1 MVRHD
6 AKRRASMLRVSRT
19 VAAWLPAAVLTLSLG
34 AARPA
39 RASFEALEVD
49 PRARALGGAVTG
61 VDLGWLS
68 AWHNPAAMALREEI
82 EFGATTLEPHGES
95 SIKFRAAGFSTRLPG
110 KLGGVA
116 LGFRRLATEFQDE
129 SLDEQNTFTLA
140 HGFRLHSDVST
151 AVSFGYA
158 LNLYNEEFGPTV
170 NGVDPGSASTLG
182 IDLSARVTVRNRTAV
197 GFVARNIN
205 NPTIGDVDVEE
216 LPRRVTGGI
225 AYYPYPDV
233 LTTFDLDTE
242 LGSKPRFRG
251 GAEFDFVKWLAL
263 RTGIATD
270 PGLFS
275 AGLGVHYRGFRLD
288 YGFSTGP
295 GPLDDS
301 HQVGLSLTPHALK
314 GEE

>member
-1 MVRHD
+1 MRQ
-6 AKRRASMLRVSRT
+6 VSWPLALW
-19 VAAWLPAAVLTLSLG
+19 VPAAVLILSLG
-34 AARPA
+34 RVVPAGAA
-39 RASFEALEVD
+39 FEALEVD
-49 PRARALGGAVTG
+49 PRARALGGAATG

-68 AWHNPAAMALREEI
+68 AWHNPAALSVNDGI
-82 EFGATTLEPHGES
+82 DFGVTTMEPHGES
-95 SIKFRAAGFSTRLPG
+95 SIKFRSAGFSARLPG
-110 KLGGVA
+110 KLGGFG

-129 SLDEQNTFTLA
+129 ALDQQNTITLS
-140 HGFRLHSDVST
+140 HGFQLHKDVST
-151 AVSFGYA
+151 AVAFGYA
-158 LNLYNEEFGPTV
+158 LNLYNEEFGTSV
-170 NGVDPGSASTLG
+170 NGIDPGSASTIGL
-182 IDLSARVTVRNRTAV
+182 DLAARVTVRNRTSA
-197 GFVARNIN
+197 GFIVRNIN

-251 GAEFDFVKWLAL
+251 GAEFEFVEWLAL

-270 PGLFS
+270 PGLFT
-275 AGLGVHYRGFRLD
+275 AGLGVGFRGFRLD

-301 HQVGLSLTPHALK
+301 HQIGLSLSPSALDG